1 MLLIYWPGMI
11 NSICSKRY
19 NCKHCNEIAPSQT
32 REPLMV
38 TPSPDW
44 PFHLI
49 CADYF
54 KLNNRSYLAIVDR
67 FSGWLNIYP
76 FKPGCSINNTLLS
89 TCHSLFIAYGAPE
102 EISTDGGPQFMSN
115 EFQNF
120 LHQWG
125 VRHHQSFANY
135 PQSNGQA
142 TDH

>member
-49 CADYF
+49 RADYF

-76 FKPGCSINNTLLS
+76 FKPGCSINPFAT
-89 TCHSLFIAYGAPE
+89 
-102 EISTDGGPQFMSN
+102 QFLAR
-115 EFQNF
+115 QVAVWLNF
-120 LHQWG
+120 L
-125 VRHHQSFANY
+125 RCSFFCWARFRSSPFTALQN
-135 PQSNGQA
+135 NFL
-142 TDH
+142 